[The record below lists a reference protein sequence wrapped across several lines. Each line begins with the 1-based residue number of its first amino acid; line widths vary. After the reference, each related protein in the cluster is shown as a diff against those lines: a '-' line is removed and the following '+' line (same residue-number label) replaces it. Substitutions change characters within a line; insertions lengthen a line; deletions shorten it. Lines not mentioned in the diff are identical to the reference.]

1 MAKDSKPLAIICDID
16 GTVALLGDRNPHDAS
31 TALED
36 ALNHPVANVLEVY
49 SHQTLFDVRLIMLTG
64 RSEKY
69 RDVTEQWLQKY
80 GITHYEHL
88 YMRGAED
95 RRKDYEVKR
104 EVYEND
110 IAPRYDVLFVLEDR
124 DQVVKMW
131 REIGVTCF
139 QVEYGD
145 F

>member
-1 MAKDSKPLAIICDID
+1 MTQTVKPLAIICDID
-16 GTVALLGDRNPHDAS
+16 GTVALLDDRNPHDAS

-49 SHQTLFDVRLIMLTG
+49 SHQTLYDVRLIMLTG
-64 RSEKY
+64 RSEEY
-69 RDVTEQWLQKY
+69 RDITEQWLKKY
-80 GITHYEHL
+80 GITHYENL
-88 YMRGAED
+88 FMRGKED

-104 EVYEND
+104 EVYEKE

-139 QVEYGD
+139 QVAYGD